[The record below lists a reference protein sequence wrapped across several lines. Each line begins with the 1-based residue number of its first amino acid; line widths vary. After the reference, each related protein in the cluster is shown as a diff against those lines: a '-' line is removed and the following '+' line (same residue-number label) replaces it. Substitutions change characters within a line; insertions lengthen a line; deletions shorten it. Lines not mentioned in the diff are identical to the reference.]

1 MSDASELVPRS
12 ELLALAARVRELEAQ
27 ILRASIGIGI
37 GGIRQEGG
45 TDSCTAC
52 HTDGCTDCHTGDCTH
67 CQGDLFEAVLLPGEL
82 ELISGREL
90 VKRLQAG
97 RAGQ

>member
-1 MSDASELVPRS
+1 MSDTSELVPRS

-27 ILRASIGIGI
+27 LIRTSVGIGV
-37 GGIRQEGG
+37 IREGG

-52 HTDGCTDCHTGDCTH
+52 HTDGCTDCHTGNCTH

-97 RAGQ
+97 RGGK

>member
-1 MSDASELVPRS
+1 MSDTTDLVPRS
-12 ELLALAARVRELEAQ
+12 ELLALATRVRELEAYVT
-27 ILRASIGIGI
+27 RVAI
-37 GGIRQEGG
+37 GGVSPVAGG

-67 CQGDLFEAVLLPGEL
+67 CQGDRFEEVLLPGEL
-82 ELISGREL
+82 ERISGREL

-97 RAGQ
+97 R